1 MNIEEFAK
9 TKIGQFVI
17 KIMTSLMESRF
28 RYRFFEPM
36 KIIQGADRGA
46 DEKVLEIGCGTGY
59 FTIPMARF
67 LGDYGSLTAIDILPK
82 SIKTVTKKVQI
93 ANLRNVHVFKGDA
106 LNTQIDSESMDVIIL
121 FGVIPAP
128 MLPMTK
134 LLPGNAPYPEIWRK
148 NICLASYRSTQIGS
162 QIPVIYIF
170 RQTKKCINIQ
180 TNLIFATY

>member
-17 KIMTSLMESRF
+17 KIMASLMESRF

-36 KIIQGADRGA
+36 KIIQGADIGA

-82 SIKTVTKKVQI
+82 SIETITKKVQI

-134 LLPGNAPYPEIWRK
+134 LLPEMHRILKLGGRISVWPPIGVHKSVLKSQLFTFSGKRK
-148 NICLASYRSTQIGS
+148 NVL
-162 QIPVIYIF
+162 
-170 RQTKKCINIQ
+170 
-180 TNLIFATY
+180 TYKRI